1 MKQVVAIIKPFKLDE
16 VREALAE
23 IGVQG
28 MTVTEVKGFGRQ
40 KGHTELYRGAE
51 YVVDFLPKMKI
62 ECVVDDSLVNMAVEA
77 IMKTARTNKIGDG
90 KIFVMPVG
98 AYFKGAIKPLKLTV
112 PEFDRAAPRG
122 TGHIKAGLNYAMS
135 LHPTMEAHRH
145 GYAENIYLD
154 PATRTYIEETG
165 GANLIFVD
173 KEGTIIVPKSDSILP
188 SVTRRSLIEVAKR
201 LGYKVVERPVKL
213 AELKDMAEGALCGTA
228 AVLAPIGMVNTPD
241 GDIYFPSGMEK
252 MGPVCTKLRETLT
265 GIQMGEIEGPEGW
278 VVKIDAE

>member
-1 MKQVVAIIKPFKLDE
+1 
-16 VREALAE
+16 
-23 IGVQG
+23 
-28 MTVTEVKGFGRQ
+28 
-40 KGHTELYRGAE
+40 
-51 YVVDFLPKMKI
+51 
-62 ECVVDDSLVNMAVEA
+62 
-77 IMKTARTNKIGDG
+77 
-90 KIFVMPVG
+90 
-98 AYFKGAIKPLKLTV
+98 
-112 PEFDRAAPRG
+112 
-122 TGHIKAGLNYAMS
+122 MS

-241 GDIYFPSGMEK
+241 GDNLLPVRHGK
-252 MGPVCTKLRETLT
+252 MGLSAPSSEKH
-265 GIQMGEIEGPEGW
+265 
-278 VVKIDAE
+278 